1 MFVYS
6 LKKPVKYKDKIKTF
20 NHSVFIMENTT
31 FLVPKQVDP
40 KHVNPGSF
48 HSLKTQFK
56 IKKILIED
64 RVKGCKKNCCIMD
77 HINKSGFNFLF
88 NKTPYKTL
96 PTFPDMSRIYNP
108 LNNLEQVIV
117 QTIGIKNFSKKTKT
131 EGVFSEM
138 IGLVSPVWHYVN
150 VQVFGKGV

>member
-1 MFVYS
+1 
-6 LKKPVKYKDKIKTF
+6 
-20 NHSVFIMENTT
+20 
-31 FLVPKQVDP
+31 
-40 KHVNPGSF
+40 
-48 HSLKTQFK
+48 
-56 IKKILIED
+56 
-64 RVKGCKKNCCIMD
+64 MD

-88 NKTPYKTL
+88 NKTPYKTF

-108 LNNLEQVIV
+108 LNNLEQVVV
-117 QTIGIKNFSKKTKT
+117 QTLGIKSFSKKTKT

>member
-6 LKKPVKYKDKIKTF
+6 LKKPAKYKDKIKTF
-20 NHSVFIMENTT
+20 NHSIFILENTT
-31 FLVPKQVDP
+31 FLVPKKVDS
-40 KHVNPGSF
+40 KHVNPESF
-48 HSLKTQFK
+48 LGLKNQFK

-88 NKTPYKTL
+88 NKTPFKTF

-108 LNNLEQVIV
+108 LNNLEQVVV
-117 QTIGIKNFSKKTKT
+117 QTIGIKSFSKKIKK
-131 EGVFSEM
+131 EGFFSEI
-138 IGLVSPVWHYVN
+138 IGLVSPVWHYVD
-150 VQVFGKGV
+150 VKVFGKGV